1 MGYPRVTY
9 LQQCMYLIKRKLMDL
24 LDMDREDPMEPV
36 YTKLPDGTFL
46 VTYRER
52 EKRYDRK

>member
-1 MGYPRVTY
+1 MGYPRATS
-9 LQQCMYLIKRKLMDL
+9 LQQCLYLIKRKLKDL

-46 VTYRER
+46 VTWRPKEG
-52 EKRYDRK
+52 RKE